1 MFIFVIF
8 FAIYTIEKSLEK
20 MYNKGVVME
29 RRYFIMQNVCLEMNG
44 IHKRF
49 HGVHALKGVH
59 LDLRF
64 GEIHALVGENGA
76 GKSTLMKV
84 LTGIHQADEGQI
96 TYLGSPYSV
105 KNIGESQKLGIS
117 MIHQELNMMN
127 HLTVAQNI
135 FIGREPMSGKT
146 FIKDGDMVREAEKLF
161 ELIGIKIDPRVT
173 LGSLTVGKQQMV
185 EIAKAISR
193 DCKLLIL
200 DEPTAALTQSEI
212 DELFKIM
219 FDLRKKG
226 IGMIYISHRMDEIKL
241 ISDRITVMRDGEY
254 VGTVNTAEV
263 TKDEIINMMI
273 GRVVYEDP
281 KTHSEVAPDA
291 DVVLEVKNLCS
302 GKSIRNV
309 SFKLR
314 RGEILGFSGLMGAGR
329 TEVARAI
336 FGADP
341 FDSGEIFVNGK
352 KVDIKS
358 PADAVKNGI
367 GYLSEDRKRYG
378 LMLFKS
384 VAENT
389 AIASVD
395 RYVKAGIIDDGM
407 LKEEAAVYN
416 KKLRTKTPSMEQI
429 LKNLSGGN
437 QQKVIIARWL
447 IQDSDILIFDEPTRG
462 IDVGAKSE
470 IYTLMNELSKQGKS
484 IIMISSELVEILR
497 MSDRIVVMCEGK
509 KTGELDIS
517 EANQENIMQLATMR
531 EEN

>member
-1 MFIFVIF
+1 
-8 FAIYTIEKSLEK
+8 
-20 MYNKGVVME
+20 
-29 RRYFIMQNVCLEMNG
+29 MQNVLLEMNG

-49 HGVHALKGVH
+49 HGVHALKGVNFQ
-59 LDLRF
+59 LRS
-64 GEIHALVGENGA
+64 GEVHALMGENGA
-76 GKSTLMKV
+76 GKSTLVKV
-84 LTGIHQADEGQI
+84 FCGIHKRDEGDI
-96 TYLGSPYSV
+96 VLYGKPVNFS
-105 KNIGESQKLGIS
+105 NIKESQDAGIS

-135 FIGREPMSGKT
+135 YIGREPMSKGLIDDK
-146 FIKDGDMVREAEKLF
+146 KMEQDAAELF
-161 ELIGIKIDPRVT
+161 ARIGVKIDPSAT
-173 LGSLTVGKQQMV
+173 LGTLTVGKQQMV
-185 EIAKAISR
+185 EIAKAVSR
-193 DCKLLIL
+193 NAKILIL
-200 DEPTAALTQSEI
+200 DEPTAALTQLEVE
-212 DELFKIM
+212 ELFKIM
-219 FDLRKKG
+219 RDLQAKG
-226 IGMIYISHRMDEIKL
+226 IGMIYISHRMDEIKR

-254 VGTVNTAEV
+254 VGTVDTQSV

-281 KTHSEVAPDA
+281 KTQSEVPEGAE
-291 DVVLEVKNLCS
+291 VVLEVKNLCS
-302 GKSIRNV
+302 GKTIRDV
-309 SFKLR
+309 SFTLR

-341 FDSGEIFVNGK
+341 FDSGEIYVKGQKVN
-352 KVDIKS
+352 IKT
-358 PADAVKNGI
+358 PVDAVRYSI

-389 AIASVD
+389 AIASMD
-395 RYVKAGIIDDGM
+395 RYIAGGLINDGK
-407 LKEEAAVYN
+407 LKDEAVEYN
-416 KKLRTKTPSMEQI
+416 AKLRTKTPSIDQL

-447 IQDSDILIFDEPTRG
+447 IQDCDILIFDEPTRG

-470 IYTLMNELSKQGKS
+470 IYTLMNELAKQGKA

-497 MSDRIVVMCEGK
+497 MSDRVLVMCEGR

-517 EANQENIMQLATMR
+517 EATQENIMQLATMR